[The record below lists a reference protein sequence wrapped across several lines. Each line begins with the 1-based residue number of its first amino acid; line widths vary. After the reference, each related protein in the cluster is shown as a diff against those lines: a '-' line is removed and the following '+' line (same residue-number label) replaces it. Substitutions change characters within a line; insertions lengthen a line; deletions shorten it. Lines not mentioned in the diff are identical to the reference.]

1 VRQRNLLLRRHDL
14 GDVARIAVSKSIAL
28 ACILKVYERL
38 QSRAEQSRAEA
49 LPSAVVARCYR

>member
-14 GDVARIAVSKSIAL
+14 GDVARVAVSKSIAL

-38 QSRAEQSRAEA
+38 QSRAEA